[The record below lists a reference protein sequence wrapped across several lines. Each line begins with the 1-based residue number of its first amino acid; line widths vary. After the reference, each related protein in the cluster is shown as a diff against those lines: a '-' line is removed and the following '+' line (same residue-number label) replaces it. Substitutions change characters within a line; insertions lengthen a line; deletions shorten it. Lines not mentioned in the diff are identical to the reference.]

1 MNAIPPDPEQAERT
15 ARHLAML
22 RELAEIGMALARA
35 LGQQALAALEAPA
48 PEAPETAPS
57 DPVHPAPVRPDPGLG
72 FARVARAVRQTIALE
87 ARIIADRDAPPRPPR
102 PERHPGRRPGRHPD
116 PRHAT
121 IRRVLHEAAA
131 ADARG
136 AAPATVLREIDE
148 RLDDELDADLD
159 QDIPV
164 ADIIVAICN
173 DLGLARDLAQ
183 QSDEFV
189 AIISLAGSSRPEDD
203 PACDPS
209 APPPIL
215 PPPVPRRSG
224 PDPPP

>member
-1 MNAIPPDPEQAERT
+1 MNAIPPDPDQAERT
-15 ARHLAML
+15 ARHSAML

-48 PEAPETAPS
+48 PEAPETAPPAS
-57 DPVHPAPVRPDPGLG
+57 SRSAPVRPDPGLA

-102 PERHPGRRPGRHPD
+102 PERRPERHPD
-116 PRHAT
+116 PRHAM
-121 IRRVLHEAAA
+121 IRRVLHKAAA

-148 RLDDELDADLD
+148 RLDDELDADPD
-159 QDIPV
+159 QDIPI
-164 ADIIVAICN
+164 ADIVVAICR
-173 DLGLARDLAQ
+173 DLGLARDLAR
-183 QSDEFV
+183 QSDELV
-189 AIISLAGSSRPEDD
+189 AIISLAGPSRPEDD
-203 PACDPS
+203 AASDFS

-224 PDPPP
+224 PDPPS